1 MEEQEVKATYKIIQ
15 PLMLSACIAIGMMIG
30 YKMNEKPENAL
41 ISTMDYPVDS
51 LMMTGRVEELIRFI
65 ENKYV
70 DKVDSEKL
78 IAAALKGVFEE
89 LDPHSIYLSPDET
102 ESVNDQMDGEYDGIG
117 VESRN
122 QGF

>member
-70 DKVDSEKL
+70 DKVDSD
-78 IAAALKGVFEE
+78 IFV
-89 LDPHSIYLSPDET
+89 S
-102 ESVNDQMDGEYDGIG
+102 
-117 VESRN
+117 
-122 QGF
+122 